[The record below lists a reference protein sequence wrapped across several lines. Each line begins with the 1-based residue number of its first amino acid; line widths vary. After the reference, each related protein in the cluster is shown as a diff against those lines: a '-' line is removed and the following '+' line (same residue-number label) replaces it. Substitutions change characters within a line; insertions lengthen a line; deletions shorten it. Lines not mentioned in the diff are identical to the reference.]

1 MRKFLLYSSAL
12 AVFGLSSSVAEAA
25 CIQTPTC
32 SSLGYTST
40 SSCTGGTKC
49 PFGNYWNCDSVNKI
63 TELTNKITELE
74 KIIEEIKQNS
84 SSNSDILSN
93 CTIGD
98 ILYSDKSCDPNVIAS
113 KKPIG
118 VVFDRASKLAIGLE
132 ESRKY
137 WAYDDFDVPGL
148 SNITSS
154 STVTADWQGKNNTR
168 VVLEYCKTNGK
179 SCPAFEYVNSYKT
192 EGTQAGDWYLP
203 AFGELNAIYGNKD
216 VLNIALGKIGGTK
229 LETGDDYWSS
239 SEHSDNIAWGLRFS
253 DGSVDYRSKYSN
265 NDYVR
270 PVINFG
276 DWANSS
282 AGDEEDAS
290 PTCNVGDIFYSD
302 MTCNANMVASK
313 TPIGVVF
320 DATNRLII
328 GLEQSHQY
336 WSYPDYFD
344 VPGVENITSSTLA
357 ITDLDGKKNTST
369 ILAYCKTKGKSC
381 PAFEYVNSYKTE
393 GTKAGDWYLPSMGEL
408 YAIYGNMGVLNVALG
423 KIAATRLTTSWY
435 WSSSENSTGNAW
447 RLYFSNGNVDYGGKN
462 GSNDYVRPVMQ
473 Y

>member
-49 PFGNYWNCDSVNKI
+49 PFGNAWNCTASEIK

-93 CTIGD
+93 CRIGD

-118 VVFDRASKLAIGLE
+118 VIFDVTNKLAIGLE
-132 ESRKY
+132 ESNQY
-137 WAYDDFDVPGL
+137 WSTEYFDVPGL
-148 SNITSS
+148 SNITMSPE
-154 STVTADWQGKNNTR
+154 VTADWQGKNNTR
-168 VVLEYCKTNGK
+168 VVLEYCKANGK

-203 AFGELNAIYGNKD
+203 ALGELKAIYGNKY
-216 VLNIALGKIGGTK
+216 VLNIVLGKIGGTK
-229 LETGDDYWSS
+229 LGADYWYWSS
-239 SEHSDNIAWGLRFS
+239 SER
-253 DGSVDYRSKYSN
+253 SN
-265 NDYVR
+265 NNAWRLFFNIGDVNYNGKYDNDSVR
-270 PVINFG
+270 PVIDYG

-282 AGDEEDAS
+282 AGDEEDTS
-290 PTCNVGDIFYSD
+290 QTCNVGDIFYSD
-302 MTCNANMVASK
+302 KTCSADVVSGK

-320 DATNRLII
+320 DAENRKAIA
-328 GLEQSHQY
+328 LEGSPSIME
-336 WSYPDYFD
+336 WSTGYIDI
-344 VPGVENITSSTLA
+344 PGIPNITIGNYVEQDFNGKANTAAIKAYDSSLS
-357 ITDLDGKKNTST
+357 N
-369 ILAYCKTKGKSC
+369 Y
-381 PAFEYVNSYKTE
+381 PAAKYVYGYKTT
-393 GTKAGDWYLPSMGEL
+393 GTNAGDWYLPALGEL
-408 YAIYGNMGVLNVALG
+408 NTIYSNKIYINNALSLVG
-423 KIAATRLTTSWY
+423 KKDIPTGY
-435 WSSSENSTGNAW
+435 HWSSSVYSYSKAWGLSLDDGYVGST
-447 RLYFSNGNVDYGGKN
+447 SKKN
-462 GSNDYVRPVMQ
+462 DGFVRPVLAF
-473 Y
+473 